1 VAAGNRIELWGRIR
15 GAPELRVTPSGTS
28 VLRVSIDTGNQLVL
42 PVVMT
47 GEDAA
52 RIGAGLK
59 ADSDARVKG
68 VLKIVRGRTKSGLAN
83 VAYEVLAESIEIEQ
97 RP

>member
-1 VAAGNRIELWGRIR
+1 MAAGNRIELWGRIR

-28 VLRVSIDTGNQLVL
+28 VLRVSIDTGNELVM
-42 PVVMT
+42 PVMMT

-52 RIGAGLK
+52 RIGVSLK
-59 ADSDARVKG
+59 AGTDARVKG
-68 VLKIVRGRTKSGLAN
+68 ILKIVRGRTKSGLASTT
-83 VAYEVLAESIEIEQ
+83 YEVMADSIEIDP

>member
-28 VLRVSIDTGNQLVL
+28 VLRVSIDTGSELVL
-42 PVVMT
+42 AVVMT
-47 GEDAA
+47 GEQAS

-59 ADSDARVKG
+59 AGSDAKVKG
-68 VLKIVRGRTKSGLAN
+68 VLKLVRGRTKSGLTN
-83 VAYEVLAESIEIEQ
+83 MTYEVMADAIEIEG

>member
-1 VAAGNRIELWGRIR
+1 MAAGNRIELWGRIR

-28 VLRVSIDTGNQLVL
+28 VLRVSIDTGSELVL
-42 PVVMT
+42 AVVMT
-47 GEDAA
+47 GEQAS

-59 ADSDARVKG
+59 AGSDAKVKG
-68 VLKIVRGRTKSGLAN
+68 VLKLVRGRTKSGLTN
-83 VAYEVLAESIEIEQ
+83 MTYEVMADAIEIEG